1 KKAEVLPGRI
11 SDREG
16 TVSDLYGFFGVDQPS
31 DLDFISTM
39 AGEQV
44 TFQHSLTCEMNDPDE
59 DLTAQQT
66 AEQNR
71 IDLKYGA
78 EHVIMLIT
86 PVSLCMLVVIAT
98 MNTVGYYRTKDIY
111 LIYAP
116 FHSDTE
122 DVGTIV
128 WESLANAG
136 IMLCVI
142 IVMTLFLIL
151 LYKYRFYRFIHGWLL
166 FSSLI
171 MLSMFSL
178 IFLRQVF
185 FTFNIPID
193 YVTVTFAMWNYA
205 VVGLISIH
213 WKAPL
218 RLQQA
223 YLIMVSALLALIF
236 IKFLPDWTTWAV
248 LVCISF
254 WDLVAVLCPR
264 GPLRMLVEMAQERE
278 EPIFPAL
285 IYSSTVVYGCT
296 GGEDKISAHSSHS
309 QLSSDDSSKQGPS
322 DSSSKVVNENGVVC
336 VHNQSRGTLTR
347 RLKQP
352 KNQDRAT
359 GDVAQPQPS
368 TAGREATST
377 TETSASEEP
386 RGVKLGLGDF
396 IFYSVLVGKASSYGD
411 WSTTVACFVAIL
423 VGLCLTLFL
432 LAIFEKALPALPISI
447 LLGILFYFAT
457 SLVISP
463 FANTLA
469 SNQIFA

>member
-1 KKAEVLPGRI
+1 IRNCPLMKPEVIMKKCRGYFEHACDEEMYVCRWNDNAAVTIASNYHTHFPVKTVKRYSKAEKKHVDITEPNIIRQYNKYMGGVNVMDKVL
-11 SDREG
+11 S
-16 TVSDLYGFFGVDQPS
+16 S
-31 DLDFISTM
+31 
-39 AGEQV
+39 
-44 TFQHSLTCEMNDPDE
+44 
-59 DLTAQQT
+59 
-66 AEQNR
+66 
-71 IDLKYGA
+71 
-78 EHVIMLIT
+78 
-86 PVSLCMLVVIAT
+86 
-98 MNTVGYYRTKDIY
+98 YRPK
-111 LIYAP
+111 
-116 FHSDTE
+116 FRSRK
-122 DVGTIV
+122 
-128 WESLANAG
+128 W
-136 IMLCVI
+136 
-142 IVMTLFLIL
+142 
-151 LYKYRFYRFIHGWLL
+151 W
-166 FSSLI
+166 
-171 MLSMFSL
+171 
-178 IFLRQVF
+178 QVF

-322 DSSSKVVNENGVVC
+322 NSSSSKVVNENGVVC

-368 TAGREATST
+368 TARREATST

-386 RGVKLGLGDF
+386 LSMAHIDVSRNTYVQQLMLETYQSSLKIPESKHLRTA
-396 IFYSVLVGKASSYGD
+396 ASD
-411 WSTTVACFVAIL
+411 QNNVALITRSCDR
-423 VGLCLTLFL
+423 
-432 LAIFEKALPALPISI
+432 I
-447 LLGILFYFAT
+447 LLSKNVTTGRVLYKMD
-457 SLVISP
+457 
-463 FANTLA
+463 
-469 SNQIFA
+469 

>member
-1 KKAEVLPGRI
+1 
-11 SDREG
+11 
-16 TVSDLYGFFGVDQPS
+16 
-31 DLDFISTM
+31 M

-44 TFQHSLTCEMNDPDE
+44 TVEHPLASERNEPDE
-59 DLTAQQT
+59 NSIARETSS
-66 AEQNR
+66 EQNR

-142 IVMTLFLIL
+142 IVMTVFLIL

-171 MLSMFSL
+171 MLSLFSL

-185 FTFNIPID
+185 FTFNVPID

-264 GPLRMLVEMAQERE
+264 GPLRMLVEMAQERD

-296 GGEDKISAHSSHS
+296 GGEDKISSDSGHS
-309 QLSSDDSSKQGPS
+309 QLSSDSAKQGPS
-322 DSSSKVVNENGVVC
+322 DTPSKVVNENGVVC
-336 VHNQSRGTLTR
+336 VHNELRGTLTR

-352 KNQDRAT
+352 KNQDPAT
-359 GDVAQPQPS
+359 GDVAQLQPS
-368 TAGREATST
+368 TDRRQATVE
-377 TETSASEEP
+377 TENSVSEEP

-457 SLVISP
+457 SLIISP

>member
-1 KKAEVLPGRI
+1 
-11 SDREG
+11 
-16 TVSDLYGFFGVDQPS
+16 
-31 DLDFISTM
+31 M
-39 AGEQV
+39 AGEQA
-44 TFQHSLTCEMNDPDE
+44 TFHHSLTCDMNDPDE
-59 DLTAQQT
+59 ALAAEQT

-86 PVSLCMLVVIAT
+86 PFVIIVHLLSLQFL
-98 MNTVGYYRTKDIY
+98 R
-111 LIYAP
+111 IYAP

-322 DSSSKVVNENGVVC
+322 NSSSSKVVNENGVVC
-336 VHNQSRGTLTR
+336 VHNQSRGT
-347 RLKQP
+347 
-352 KNQDRAT
+352 
-359 GDVAQPQPS
+359 
-368 TAGREATST
+368 
-377 TETSASEEP
+377 
-386 RGVKLGLGDF
+386 
-396 IFYSVLVGKASSYGD
+396 
-411 WSTTVACFVAIL
+411 
-423 VGLCLTLFL
+423 
-432 LAIFEKALPALPISI
+432 
-447 LLGILFYFAT
+447 
-457 SLVISP
+457 
-463 FANTLA
+463 
-469 SNQIFA
+469 

>member
-1 KKAEVLPGRI
+1 M
-11 SDREG
+11 S
-16 TVSDLYGFFGVDQPS
+16 
-31 DLDFISTM
+31 
-39 AGEQV
+39 GEQA
-44 TFQHSLTCEMNDPDE
+44 TFEHPLANERNELDE
-59 DLTAQQT
+59 NSMARESSS
-66 AEQNR
+66 EQNR

-142 IVMTLFLIL
+142 IVMTVFLIL

-171 MLSMFSL
+171 MLSLFSL

-185 FTFNIPID
+185 FTFNVPID

-264 GPLRMLVEMAQERE
+264 GPLRMLVEMAQERD

-285 IYSSTVVYGCT
+285 IYSSTIVYGCT
-296 GGEDKISAHSSHS
+296 GGEDKISSDSGNS
-309 QLSSDDSSKQGPS
+309 QLSTDSAKQGPS

-336 VHNQSRGTLTR
+336 VHNQLRGTLTR

-359 GDVAQPQPS
+359 GDIAQLQPY
-368 TAGREATST
+368 TDRRET
-377 TETSASEEP
+377 TMETENSVSEEP

-457 SLVISP
+457 SLIISP

>member
-1 KKAEVLPGRI
+1 
-11 SDREG
+11 
-16 TVSDLYGFFGVDQPS
+16 
-31 DLDFISTM
+31 M
-39 AGEQV
+39 AGEQA
-44 TFQHSLTCEMNDPDE
+44 TFHHSLTCEMNDPDE

-151 LYKYRFYRFIHGWLL
+151 LYKYRFYRFQKIHE
-166 FSSLI
+166 
-171 MLSMFSL
+171 
-178 IFLRQVF
+178 QVF

-322 DSSSKVVNENGVVC
+322 DSSSSKVVNENGVVC

-359 GDVAQPQPS
+359 GDVAQPQ
-368 TAGREATST
+368 A
-377 TETSASEEP
+377 
-386 RGVKLGLGDF
+386 
-396 IFYSVLVGKASSYGD
+396 FYS
-411 WSTTVACFVAIL
+411 WTR
-423 VGLCLTLFL
+423 
-432 LAIFEKALPALPISI
+432 
-447 LLGILFYFAT
+447 
-457 SLVISP
+457 
-463 FANTLA
+463 
-469 SNQIFA
+469 SNFN

>member
-1 KKAEVLPGRI
+1 M
-11 SDREG
+11 S
-16 TVSDLYGFFGVDQPS
+16 
-31 DLDFISTM
+31 
-39 AGEQV
+39 GEQV
-44 TFQHSLTCEMNDPDE
+44 TFEHPLANERNELGENSMARESSS
-59 DLTAQQT
+59 
-66 AEQNR
+66 EQNR

-142 IVMTLFLIL
+142 IVMTVFLIL

-171 MLSMFSL
+171 MLSLFSL

-185 FTFNIPID
+185 FTFNVPID

-264 GPLRMLVEMAQERE
+264 GPLRMLVEMAQERD

-285 IYSSTVVYGCT
+285 IYSSTIVYGCT
-296 GGEDKISAHSSHS
+296 GGEDKISSDSGNS
-309 QLSSDDSSKQGPS
+309 QLSTDSAKQGPS

-336 VHNQSRGTLTR
+336 VHNQLRGTLTR

-359 GDVAQPQPS
+359 GDIAQLQPY
-368 TAGREATST
+368 TDRRET
-377 TETSASEEP
+377 TMETENSVSEEP

-457 SLVISP
+457 SLIISP

>member
-1 KKAEVLPGRI
+1 M
-11 SDREG
+11 S
-16 TVSDLYGFFGVDQPS
+16 
-31 DLDFISTM
+31 
-39 AGEQV
+39 GEQV
-44 TFQHSLTCEMNDPDE
+44 TFEHPLANERNELDE
-59 DLTAQQT
+59 NSMARESSS
-66 AEQNR
+66 EQNR

-142 IVMTLFLIL
+142 IVMTVFLIL

-171 MLSMFSL
+171 MLSLFSL

-185 FTFNIPID
+185 FTFNVPID

-264 GPLRMLVEMAQERE
+264 GPLRMLVEMAQERD

-285 IYSSTVVYGCT
+285 IYSSTIVYGCT
-296 GGEDKISAHSSHS
+296 GGEDKISSDSGNS
-309 QLSSDDSSKQGPS
+309 QLSTDSAKQGPS

-336 VHNQSRGTLTR
+336 VHNQLRGTLTR

-359 GDVAQPQPS
+359 GDIAQLQPY
-368 TAGREATST
+368 TDRRET
-377 TETSASEEP
+377 TMETENSVSEEP

-457 SLVISP
+457 SLIISP